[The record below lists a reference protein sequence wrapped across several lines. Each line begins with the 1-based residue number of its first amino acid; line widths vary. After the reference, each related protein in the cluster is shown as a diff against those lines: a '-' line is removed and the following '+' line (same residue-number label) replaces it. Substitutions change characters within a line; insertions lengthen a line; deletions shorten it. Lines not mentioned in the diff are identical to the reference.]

1 MWTGGG
7 PTARRV
13 PEQSVTGRLRVAYLL
28 EQLWH
33 RVPGGTA
40 VAAFRTA
47 EALAARDDVDLV
59 GFTARHGEPST
70 GDVSVVPPAD
80 ISLVASRLPRALLYE
95 SWHWFALPRVEALIG
110 EVDLVHASGGAVPA
124 TRRPL
129 VATVHDLAWRRY
141 PEAAT
146 PRGRR
151 LFEAWLADARR
162 AEAVACPSEATRLDL
177 ADAGFDESRLHIVPL
192 GVGGGRTHSVED
204 LDAARANV
212 AACLRRHGVDGP
224 FVLWV
229 GTVEPRKNLPGLV
242 AAMDR
247 IPDGGSV
254 PLVLV
259 GPAGWEADARR
270 IAEPLGD
277 RAILV
282 GSVSE
287 AERDAWLEAAT
298 VLCLPSLHE
307 GFGLPVLEAMA
318 AGTPVVTSSGTATE
332 EVAGGAALVADPAA
346 PGSIGEALGAV
357 LANEDLA
364 SRLAETGLERAATFT
379 WEATAEATV
388 AVYHEAMARWG
399 G

>member
-1 MWTGGG
+1 M
-7 PTARRV
+7 
-13 PEQSVTGRLRVAYLL
+13 TGRLRVAYLL
-28 EQLWH
+28 EQPWH

-40 VAAFRTA
+40 VAAARTA

-59 GFTARHGEPST
+59 GFTARHGEPPI
-70 GDVSVVPPAD
+70 GDGSFVPSPD
-80 ISLVASRLPRALLYE
+80 VPLVASRLPRALLYE
-95 SWHWFALPRVEALIG
+95 SWHRFSQPRVERLVG
-110 EVDLVHASGGAVPA
+110 DVDVVHASGGAVPA

-129 VATVHDLAWRRY
+129 VATVHDLAWRRH

-177 ADAGFDESRLHIVPL
+177 ADAGFDEGRLHVVPL
-192 GVGGGRTHSVED
+192 GVGGGRAPSSESR
-204 LDAARANV
+204 DAAREAV

-247 IPDGGSV
+247 IPGDGGRGGAV

-270 IAEPLGD
+270 ITGPMGD
-277 RAILV
+277 RAVLV

-332 EVAGGAALVADPAA
+332 EVAGGAALVADPAD
-346 PGSIGEALGAV
+346 PGAIGEALGAV
-357 LANEDLA
+357 LADEGLA
-364 SRLAETGLERAATFT
+364 GRLTAAGLDRAASLT

-388 AVYHEAMARWG
+388 AVYREAVARWG